1 MRVPGSEGIYGFSA
15 SVCGGVSP
23 RISLSCCVA
32 SGFYIC
38 RYSAVLR
45 TCVSCGGFLL
55 GCEGNWNSGV
65 SRGLVSSGERRSLHQ
80 GVLICCRREWVII
93 MFIVRKLSHNS
104 DFEKGPEIII
114 FFTIIK

>member
-1 MRVPGSEGIYGFSA
+1 MSLVEGF
-15 SVCGGVSP
+15 
-23 RISLSCCVA
+23 
-32 SGFYIC
+32 
-38 RYSAVLR
+38 
-45 TCVSCGGFLL
+45 FLVVKEIGIL
-55 GCEGNWNSGV
+55 FF

-80 GVLICCRREWVII
+80 DVLICGRCEWVII